1 MTLQANDLQ
10 SVKLEENKMKAIL
23 AVAVCL
29 AIATTA
35 VCQSMP
41 APKGQ
46 QEKEQQL
53 RTALEQMRDAI
64 DRYHGLFI
72 RGKIMVAVDSN
83 GYPPDIQTL
92 VNGVEAQGKTIHL
105 LRKIPIDP
113 MTGTTDWGL
122 RKRGGVFDVYSESQ
136 GKALDGTE
144 YKDW

>member
-1 MTLQANDLQ
+1 MIYAIRQVEGSN
-10 SVKLEENKMKAIL
+10 MKIIL

-35 VCQSMP
+35 VCQSKS

-53 RTALEQMRDAI
+53 RTALQEMRDAI
-64 DRYHGLFI
+64 DHYHGMFI
-72 RGKIMVAVDSN
+72 RGKIMAAVDSN
-83 GYPPDIQTL
+83 GYPPDLQTL
-92 VNGVEAQGKTIHL
+92 VGGVEAQGKTIHL

-113 MTGTTDWGL
+113 MTGATEWGL

-136 GKALDGTE
+136 GKALDGTD